1 MGHSG
6 PRALACWWK
15 PRRAGRRDRAAAR
28 PDCRARGRQG
38 DLARAE
44 KILAKAPAAV
54 ARDSPQAARLM
65 GALRLEQGNARGALE
80 SLAAARALAPADT
93 AVYRDMAQ
101 AYYALGAPA
110 EAAEVWRGAVAAV
123 PGSGA
128 SEAFLNVA
136 VLAREA
142 GRHGWAEAERA
153 YRAAMRLDDGVPLG
167 AVSAGPAPLEPFLRA
182 PRCLTLYACSA
193 LRPRPRFLNR
203 AEPAHGAPR
212 QGRRARATRTGI
224 SCSTRVAWWRRRGR
238 TARRCGATGRTRMRP
253 TTSAT
258 PCGSSGVPLPR
269 ARRSRRPSTATRAPQ
284 CCCST
289 RGRRGPAPGA
299 PRPTPAPK
307 AQRPTP
313 KAPGPA
319 PLSPGPGRVADRLR
333 PG

>member
-1 MGHSG
+1 
-6 PRALACWWK
+6 
-15 PRRAGRRDRAAAR
+15 
-28 PDCRARGRQG
+28 
-38 DLARAE
+38 
-44 KILAKAPAAV
+44 
-54 ARDSPQAARLM
+54 M

-212 QGRRARATRTGI
+212 QGRRARYSYGNLLFDAGRLVEAA
-224 SCSTRVAWWRRRGR
+224 RAYRAALRRDGAHEDAANNLGNALRQLGR
-238 TARRCGATGRTRMRP
+238 SAAARAAFEAALDRHPR
-253 TTSAT
+253 SAVLLLNA
-258 PCGSSGVPLPR
+258 GQARPR
-269 ARRSRRPSTATRAPQ
+269 ARRPASYTCAQSPTPHAQSAGPRAPVAGPRARRRPLAPRVVNAAGFGRRCTRSRTSWGWRRRRRSGRGRP
-284 CCCST
+284 T
-289 RGRRGPAPGA
+289 RRGRRRSCCSGQWYVPPPLVLSGHAA
-299 PRPTPAPK
+299 SLTPY
-307 AQRPTP
+307 
-313 KAPGPA
+313 
-319 PLSPGPGRVADRLR
+319 
-333 PG
+333 